1 MMLSLAA
8 ISTYLPISKII
19 KTSLFAKVQISKYF
33 IVGGSKIGSCQN
45 ANMEHSQTPSLLLLS
60 KNYFAC
66 KQMSIIRYTVGRNK
80 GTL

>member
-45 ANMEHSQTPSLLLLS
+45 AKLEHHYYNYLARTILLAS
-60 KNYFAC
+60 
-66 KQMSIIRYTVGRNK
+66 R
-80 GTL
+80 